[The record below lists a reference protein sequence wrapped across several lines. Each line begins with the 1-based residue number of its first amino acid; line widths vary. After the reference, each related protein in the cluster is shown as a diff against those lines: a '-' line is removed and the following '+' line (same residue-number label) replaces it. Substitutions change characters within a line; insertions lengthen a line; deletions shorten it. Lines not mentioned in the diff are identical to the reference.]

1 MLTLYAALTREGTN
15 GNGAAWYNG
24 LVQDRAGAPQ
34 TQIGG
39 SYAHYVLVIL
49 TAVYVFNF
57 IDRQILSILAPEI
70 QAELGISDADMS
82 FLYGTAFAVFYAV
95 FGIPLGRLADV
106 WTRRSLIA
114 LGLAVWSVLTALSG
128 TARSFASL
136 ALYRIGVGVG
146 EASAS
151 PAAFSLLGDWFP
163 PRRRGFAL
171 AVYSS
176 GVYIGAGIGIFLGGW
191 IVDGWRALYP
201 EGGAP
206 FGLRGWQVA
215 FFAVGL
221 PGLLLALVVGRLV
234 EPLRGQ
240 SEGMPERAPHPR
252 PFGELAKELAAVL
265 PPFTLLTLARAGGA
279 RAVATN
285 LAGAAGIVLVAW
297 LLIALVGN
305 PPQWIAL
312 ALGGYCVFS
321 WGQGLARRD
330 PTAFALIFRSRALLG
345 LGVGFASIAFVTY
358 GAGFW
363 GPSFFKRVH
372 GVSEGEIATLVGLPA
387 AVGGWLGV
395 SLGGALSDR
404 WKLRAANGRIW
415 VGWLTTALSVP
426 SGLWLLHTESLALA
440 YVMNFVFAVVS
451 PLWLGA
457 GASAVNEL
465 VLPRLRALASAFYI
479 LLITFIGLALGPY
492 TMGKLSDVFARGGA
506 DPGLA
511 LRDAMTIGLAMFLVS
526 ALALVWAA
534 RFLPVE
540 EPSRLERARAAG
552 EAV

>member
-1 MLTLYAALTREGTN
+1 
-15 GNGAAWYNG
+15 
-24 LVQDRAGAPQ
+24 VQDRARPPDAA
-34 TQIGG
+34 IGG
-39 SYAHYVLVIL
+39 SYARYVLVIL
-49 TAVYVFNF
+49 TLVYVFNF

-70 QAELGISDADMS
+70 QRELGVSDADIS

-114 LGLAVWSVLTALSG
+114 LGLAVWSGMTAISG

-136 ALYRIGVGVG
+136 AVYRIGVGIG

-163 PRRRGFAL
+163 PRMRGFAL

-191 IVDGWRALYP
+191 IVDGWQALYP

-206 FGLRGWQVA
+206 FGLAGWQVA

-221 PGLLLALVVGRLV
+221 PGLLLALWVSALR
-234 EPLRGQ
+234 EPRRGQ
-240 SEGMPERAPHPR
+240 SEGLPEAAPHPH
-252 PFGELAKELAAVL
+252 PFREFGRELCAVL
-265 PPFTLLTLARAGGA
+265 PPFALVSLARGGGA
-279 RAVATN
+279 RALGVN
-285 LAGAAGIVLVAW
+285 LAGAGA
-297 LLIALVGN
+297 
-305 PPQWIAL
+305 IAL
-312 ALGGYCVFS
+312 AAWGMTALTGSAAQWGALGIGAYCAFS

-330 PTAFALIFRSRALLG
+330 AAAFALIFRSRALL
-345 LGVGFASIAFVTY
+345 LLSFGFASIAFVTY

-363 GPSFFKRVH
+363 GPSFFVRVH
-372 GVSEGEIATLVGLPA
+372 GVSEGQVGTVVGLSA
-387 AVGGWLGV
+387 AIGGWLGV

-404 WKLRAANGRIW
+404 WKARAANGRLW
-415 VGWLTTALSVP
+415 VGWLTAALSVP
-426 SGLWLLHTESLALA
+426 SGLWMLHTDSLLLA
-440 YVMNFVFAVVS
+440 YVLNFVFALVS

-465 VLPRLRALASAFYI
+465 VLPRLRAVASAFYI

-506 DPGLA
+506 DPGIA
-511 LRDAMTIGLAMFLVS
+511 LRDAMSIGLAMFGVS
-526 ALALVWAA
+526 AVALALAA
-534 RFLPVE
+534 RYLPGE
-540 EPSRLERARAAG
+540 EASRLARARAVG
-552 EAV
+552 EPI

>member
-1 MLTLYAALTREGTN
+1 
-15 GNGAAWYNG
+15 
-24 LVQDRAGAPQ
+24 VQDRPEARSRE
-34 TQIGG
+34 IGG
-39 SYAHYVLVIL
+39 RYAHYVLVIL
-49 TAVYVFNF
+49 TLVYVFNF

-70 QAELGISDADMS
+70 QRELGISDADMS

-106 WTRRSLIA
+106 WTRKSLIA
-114 LGLAVWSVLTALSG
+114 LGLAVWSGMTAISG
-128 TARSFASL
+128 TAGSFASL
-136 ALYRIGVGVG
+136 ALYRVGVGVG

-151 PAAFSLLGDWFP
+151 PAAFSLLGDWFS
-163 PRRRGFAL
+163 PRMRGFAL

-191 IVDGWRALYP
+191 IVEGWQALYP
-201 EGGAP
+201 DGGAP

-221 PGLLLALVVGRLV
+221 PGIALALWVWTLR
-234 EPLRGQ
+234 EPRRGQ
-240 SEGMPERAPHPR
+240 SEGMPEAAPHPH
-252 PFGELAKELAAVL
+252 PFREFASELSAIL
-265 PPFTLLTLARAGGA
+265 PPFSWLSLARACGA
-279 RAVATN
+279 RALTTN
-285 LAGAAGIVLVAW
+285 LLGAGAIVLAAG
-297 LLIALVGN
+297 LMTALVGN

-312 ALGGYCVFS
+312 GLGCYCAFS
-321 WGQGLARRD
+321 WAQGLARRD
-330 PTAFALIFRSRALLG
+330 PTAFALIFRSRSLIL

-395 SLGGALSDR
+395 SLGGVLSDR
-404 WKLRAANGRIW
+404 WKARAANGRLW
-415 VGWLTTALSVP
+415 VGWLTAALSVP
-426 SGLWLLHTESLALA
+426 SGLYMLHTDSLAVA

-492 TMGKLSDVFARGGA
+492 TMGMLSDGFARGGA
-506 DPGLA
+506 DPGSA
-511 LRDAMTIGLAMFLVS
+511 LRDAMSLGIGMFGVS
-526 ALALVWAA
+526 AVALLLAA
-534 RFLPVE
+534 RFLPAE
-540 EPSRLERARAAG
+540 EGSRVERARAAG
-552 EAV
+552 ERV

>member
-1 MLTLYAALTREGTN
+1 
-15 GNGAAWYNG
+15 
-24 LVQDRAGAPQ
+24 VQDRAPAAE
-34 TQIGG
+34 TEIGG
-39 SYAHYVLVIL
+39 TYARYVLVLL
-49 TAVYVFNF
+49 TLVYVFNF

-70 QAELGISDADMS
+70 QRELGISDADMS

-114 LGLAVWSVLTALSG
+114 LGLAVWSGMTALSG
-128 TARSFASL
+128 TARSFGSL
-136 ALYRIGVGVG
+136 ALYRVGVGVG

-163 PRRRGFAL
+163 PRMRGFAL

-191 IVDGWRALYP
+191 IVDGWQTLYP

-221 PGLLLALVVGRLV
+221 PGIALAFWVGSLR
-234 EPLRGQ
+234 EPRRGQ
-240 SEGMPERAPHPR
+240 SEGLFEAAPHPR
-252 PFGELAKELAAVL
+252 PFREFADELCAIL
-265 PPFTLLTLARAGGA
+265 PPLTLLSLARTGGM
-279 RAVATN
+279 RAVAAN
-285 LAGAAGIVLVAW
+285 LAGAA
-297 LLIALVGN
+297 LIALGASGLIALTGSTA
-305 PPQWIAL
+305 QWAAL
-312 ALGGYCVFS
+312 ALGCYCAFS

-330 PTAFALIFRSRALLG
+330 PIAFAMIFRSRALPL
-345 LGVGFASIAFVTY
+345 LAVGFASIAFVTY
-358 GAGFW
+358 GIGFW
-363 GPSFFKRVH
+363 GPSFFVRVH
-372 GVSEGEIATLVGLPA
+372 GVSEGEVGTVVGLSA

-404 WKLRAANGRIW
+404 WKARAANGRLW
-415 VGWLTTALSVP
+415 VGWLTAALSLP

-440 YVMNFVFAVVS
+440 YVLNFVFALFS

-465 VLPRLRALASAFYI
+465 VLPRLRALASACYI
-479 LLITFIGLALGPY
+479 LLLTFIGLALGPY
-492 TMGKLSDVFARGGA
+492 TMGMLSDSFARAGA
-506 DPGLA
+506 DTGTA
-511 LRDAMTIGLAMFLVS
+511 LRDAMSLGLGMFAVS
-526 ALALVWAA
+526 ALALALA
-534 RFLPVE
+534 SRFLPAE
-540 EPSRLERARAAG
+540 EASRLERARAAG
-552 EAV
+552 EPV

>member
-1 MLTLYAALTREGTN
+1 
-15 GNGAAWYNG
+15 
-24 LVQDRAGAPQ
+24 VQDRGGAGQ
-34 TQIGG
+34 TEIGG
-39 SYAHYVLVIL
+39 RYAHYVLVVL
-49 TAVYVFNF
+49 TLVYVFNF

-70 QAELGISDADMS
+70 QRELAISDADMS

-114 LGLAVWSVLTALSG
+114 LGLAVWSGMTAISG
-128 TARSFASL
+128 TARSFATL

-163 PRRRGFAL
+163 PRMRGFAL
-171 AVYSS
+171 AIYSS

-191 IVDGWRALYP
+191 IVDGWQALYP

-221 PGLLLALVVGRLV
+221 PGIALALWVGSLR
-234 EPLRGQ
+234 EPRRGQ
-240 SEGMPERAPHPR
+240 SEGMPEEAEHPHPFR
-252 PFGELAKELAAVL
+252 EFASELFAIL
-265 PPFTLLTLARAGGA
+265 PPLTLLSLARAGGA
-279 RAVATN
+279 GALAVN
-285 LAGAAGIVLVAW
+285 LAGAAA
-297 LLIALVGN
+297 
-305 PPQWIAL
+305 IAL
-312 ALGGYCVFS
+312 AAWGMIALTGSTAQWVALGLGVYCAFA

-330 PTAFALIFRSRALLG
+330 PTAFALIFGSRALPL
-345 LGVGFASIAFVTY
+345 LALGFASIAFVTY
-358 GAGFW
+358 GVGFW
-363 GPSFFKRVH
+363 GPSFFVRVH
-372 GVSEGEIATLVGLPA
+372 GVSEGEVGTVVGLSA

-404 WKLRAANGRIW
+404 WKARAANGRIW
-415 VGWLTTALSVP
+415 VGWLTAALSVP
-426 SGLWLLHTESLALA
+426 SGLWLLHTESLWVAYAL
-440 YVMNFVFAVVS
+440 NFVFALVS

-479 LLITFIGLALGPY
+479 LLITFVGLALGPY
-492 TMGKLSDVFARGGA
+492 TMGLLSDVFARGGS

-511 LRDAMTIGLAMFLVS
+511 LRDAMSLGLGMFALS
-526 ALALVWAA
+526 AAALALAA
-534 RFLPVE
+534 RFLPGE
-540 EPSRLERARAAG
+540 EASRLERARAAG
-552 EAV
+552 EPV